1 MPFKKHVFALSILSL
16 AIQHVMAQDA
26 PVEESDLPT
35 IQVHVTKKPK
45 VNSTA
50 GDVVVDQKTLL
61 EGATTIGNAL
71 NGQAGVYSAQYTG
84 GVSRPVIRGQDGA
97 RVKITQNGGDAL
109 DVSSVSPDHAVTVD
123 PNSAQEIQIL
133 KGPEALL
140 YAAGSVGGLI
150 NVVDD
155 KIPAK
160 MPEGGYSGRAGVRY
174 NSGSDEL
181 LYSGNATIGLG
192 DQFAL
197 RLGGL
202 KRDANNYILP
212 KDLQSEDRRQDS
224 TFADS
229 KDYNVGLSWIYD
241 RGYTGISFS
250 QRHDQYGIP
259 ADNELYS
266 TCERSGNSLVGCGT
280 AVAGGDDAQ
289 GWINLKEKRYD
300 IKTELK
306 DPFAGFNKL
315 SAQANYTDYQHT
327 EMAGDTPDTRFS
339 SKGTDAR
346 ITLSNN
352 PWAGW
357 AGQIGTQFTQ
367 QKLSINGDESLM
379 NPNTTK
385 KYSLFA
391 LQQKRLN
398 NLNFEVSSRIDQQ
411 NINIDSTQKDYSG
424 TAYSLA
430 GSTSWEFI
438 PDYKL
443 SLTASHQERLP
454 VAQELYSDGKHMA
467 TNTYELGNDNLNK
480 EKSNN
485 LELGLHFNNDRLKYN
500 VSVFQNWFDNFIY
513 AKTLDQYQDFRLIQ
527 YSQAQARFYGVD
539 ADLSYQLSP
548 VWNAGLFGDYVRG
561 KLDNQGNA
569 PRIPGGRLGTRF
581 KADFGD
587 GYSATAEYY
596 HVFNQDDIANYETAT
611 KGYNMLNLGLA
622 YTGQVNLKTGYR
634 LYAQANNLL
643 DAKVYQHESFLANV
657 PQVGRNF
664 TVGVDFNF

>member
-1 MPFKKHVFALSILSL
+1 MHFKKHVFALSVLSL
-16 AIQHVMAQDA
+16 TIQQVMAQDA
-26 PVEESDLPT
+26 PVTENDLPT
-35 IQVHVTKKPK
+35 IQVHADKKST
-45 VNSTA
+45 VNSSA
-50 GDVVVDQKTLL
+50 GDAVVGQKTLIA
-61 EGATTIGNAL
+61 GATTIGNAL

-97 RVKITQNGGDAL
+97 RVKITENGGDAL

-140 YAAGSVGGLI
+140 YGAGSVGGLI

-155 KIPAK
+155 KIPTQ
-160 MPEGGYSGRAGVRY
+160 MPEGGYTGRAGVRY

-212 KDLQSEDRRQDS
+212 KDLQSDSPRQDS

-259 ADNELYS
+259 ADNELYG
-266 TCERSGNSLVGCGT
+266 TCERSGSSLTNCGT
-280 AVAGGDDAQ
+280 ATGGGDDAQ

-300 IKTELK
+300 IKTELN

-327 EMAGDTPDTRFS
+327 EMDGDTPDTTFN

-357 AGQIGTQFTQ
+357 TGQIGTQFTQ
-367 QKLSINGDESLM
+367 QKLSIDGDESLM
-379 NPNTTK
+379 NPNTSK

-391 LQQKRLN
+391 LQQKQIN
-398 NLNFEVSSRIDQQ
+398 DLNFEVSSRIDQQ

-424 TAYSLA
+424 TAYSIA
-430 GSTSWEFI
+430 GSTTWAFI
-438 PDYKL
+438 PNYKL

-467 TNTYELGNDNLNK
+467 TNTYELGDDNLDK
-480 EKSNN
+480 EQSNN
-485 LELGLHFNNDRLKYN
+485 LELGLHFDNDRLKYN
-500 VSVFQNWFDNFIY
+500 VSVFHNWFENFIY
-513 AKTLDQYQDFRLIQ
+513 AKTLDQYDDFRLIQ
-527 YSQAQARFYGVD
+527 YSQTQARFYGVD

-561 KLDNQGNA
+561 KLDNDGNA
-569 PRIPGGRLGTRF
+569 PRVPGGRLGTCF

-587 GYSATAEYY
+587 GYSVSAEYY
-596 HVFNQDDIANYETAT
+596 HVFNQDDIANYETDT

-622 YTGQVNLKTGYR
+622 YTGQVNAKTGYR

-643 DAKVYQHESFLANV
+643 DANVYQHESFLANV